1 MLKPMLDRLLDT
13 LPPETILAELGVDY
27 RESLGSKGVQLQ
39 VFRCPRCGGEGW
51 GKVYLN
57 AESGLGN
64 CFHGSCQGEPGF
76 NKFSFA
82 FHHLGKDGKR
92 TGSFFHDLKDM
103 ALIYGDQLAK
113 KKVLGY
119 QDDEV
124 ALPEGVSILTHYQ
137 AAQYLAKRKYD
148 IRVAHDAGWY
158 YCENGGY
165 EYQFHKRDMYQ
176 DYSQR
181 IVIPVRNLE
190 GKLMTFQGRDISGLV
205 AEGERYRFPPGL
217 SGSGRYLYNADRV
230 IGKSE
235 IALVEGATDWLGVAS
250 RTAIDAVASF
260 GKHLSGN
267 ATRADN
273 DQLGVL
279 IQLKEK
285 GLRRLVMMWDSDQK
299 TQIQM
304 DEMALLIK
312 SRVGIEVCS
321 AQLPEGADPGD
332 ATAEQIQVAYDGAQV
347 KTKASNLRDRL
358 LRAGRGN

>member
-1 MLKPMLDRLLDT
+1 MRDGQLTRLLDT

-57 AESGLGN
+57 AETGLGN

-82 FHHLGKDGKR
+82 FNHLGKDGKR
-92 TGSFFHDLKDM
+92 TSSFFHELKDL

-113 KKVLGY
+113 KKELGY

-124 ALPEGVSILTHYQ
+124 ALPEGVSILTHYG
-137 AAQYLAKRKYD
+137 AAQYLVSRGYD
-148 IRVAHDAGWY
+148 LRVAHDAGWY

-165 EYQFHKRDMYQ
+165 DYQFHKRDMYQ

-190 GKLMTFQGRDISGLV
+190 GKLMTFQGRDISGEV

-217 SGSGRYLYNADRV
+217 SGSGRYLYNADRIV
-230 IGKSE
+230 GEPE

-250 RTAIDAVASF
+250 RTEIKAVASF

-267 ATRADN
+267 ETREDN

-279 IQLKEK
+279 IQLKAL
-285 GLRRLVMMWDSDQK
+285 GLRKLVMMWDSDEK

-304 DEMALLIK
+304 NEMALLIR
-312 SRVGIEVCS
+312 SRVGIEVQS
-321 AQLPEGADPGD
+321 ATLPPGTDPGD
-332 ATAEQIQVAYDGAQV
+332 ATAAQIQAAYDGARSA
-347 KTKASNLRDRL
+347 TKASNLRDKLMRS
-358 LRAGRGN
+358 GRGR